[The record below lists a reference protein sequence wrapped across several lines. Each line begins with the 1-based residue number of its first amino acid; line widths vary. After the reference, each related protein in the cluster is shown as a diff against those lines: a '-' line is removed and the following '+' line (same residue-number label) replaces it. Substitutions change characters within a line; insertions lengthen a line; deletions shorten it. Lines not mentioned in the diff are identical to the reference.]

1 MFLKKWPLSPQISN
15 LEGESSRIV
24 INCFIFLWNRLRATV
39 SSVSKYAWIPQKQF
53 IFVLFEECL
62 WKTLH
67 TEALLLQLY
76 GHLRAWTQGGVHHVL
91 YDVSWKDRHI
101 GAHSNFICLRVFC
114 IKIWL
119 NYLFDHYTSYC
130 HAILDHSSPLQYLL
144 VWTLSFNSVLKAS
157 LHILYYTLQR
167 LIWTCLFL
175 S

>member
-15 LEGESSRIV
+15 LEGESSRI

-39 SSVSKYAWIPQKQF
+39 SSVSKYAWIAQKQF

-62 WKTLH
+62 WKKIAYWSTSIATL
-67 TEALLLQLY
+67 
-76 GHLRAWTQGGVHHVL
+76 WTSACMNAGGGVHHVL

-114 IKIWL
+114 IKIRL

-157 LHILYYTLQR
+157 LRILYYTLQR